1 VEDLSGLVRARPKS
15 IAIRETWDTAFT
27 LAAHSVHR
35 FDPTVAITAEVVVPL
50 DDPECM
56 PDQAWA
62 DLWALP
68 DVKTGSGRIGVLALV
83 SNEREST
90 RVSRGSPS
98 ISTDD
103 ALGPAHE
110 QWTAFPIELP
120 VKALSGEQMRP
131 KSAHDGQ
138 DAVIRIATTAQRG
151 DLRPIL
157 ATAWLSTEVET
168 FVFLTDVLS
177 IAEKTDRRLHDEMA
191 RRIAE
196 HMRKPEPERGEYLL
210 LLRTELRTDIMENSR
225 RPILLK
231 QFTLEWP
238 YSSDGSDV
246 SLSVAQ
252 PVTVGGDAMIR
263 REYDEH
269 RFAYNSATGK
279 VEIGGISIPLEQRSS
294 SADGMQIFEVTLRLA
309 NTELQSQ
316 MHHLKAEM
324 VLDFEGSILGIRPL
338 FAAWNGEIIAGKSVR
353 MPDGPS
359 SSGRPSLK
367 QTTAANIRMTINTR
381 EIFENQHYAFGY
393 RLRLRGVNISSERI
407 QYVRQILAERNMTLR
422 AEGLGNELQQGAKVG
437 LREWLILADRPIQG
451 DRLILTSLVQC
462 ETRHVEEI
470 EENANQQFRREAIG
484 ADTTIDVLG
493 VLRGNREF
501 LMNEVNAYVR
511 ELRHQIGRFASRR

>member
-1 VEDLSGLVRARPKS
+1 MDDLSGLVRARPKS
-15 IAIRETWDTAFT
+15 ISISETWETTFT
-27 LAAHSVHR
+27 LAAHNVYR
-35 FDPTVAITAEVVVPL
+35 FEPTVGITAEVVVPL
-50 DDPECM
+50 DDAECM
-56 PDQAWA
+56 PDHAWA
-62 DLWALP
+62 DLQSIK
-68 DVKTGSGRIGVLALV
+68 DVKSGSGRIGVLALV

-90 RVSRGSPS
+90 RVSRGAAA
-98 ISTDD
+98 ISTED

-110 QWTAFPIELP
+110 QWAAYPIELP
-120 VKALSGEQMRP
+120 VRALAGDLARA
-131 KSAHDGQ
+131 KSARDGQ
-138 DAVIRIATTAQRG
+138 DAVVRIATTAQRG

-168 FVFLTDVLS
+168 FVFLTDVLGN
-177 IAEKTDRRLHDEMA
+177 AEKTDRRLRDEVA

-196 HMRKPEPERGEYLL
+196 HMRKPESERGEYLL
-210 LLRTELRTDIMENSR
+210 LLRTQLRTDIMENSR

-252 PVTVGGDAMIR
+252 PVTAGGDAAIR
-263 REYDEH
+263 REYEEH
-269 RFAYNSATGK
+269 RFTYNSATGK
-279 VEIGGISIPLEQRSS
+279 VEIGGISIPLEQRAS
-294 SADGMQIFEVTLRLA
+294 SADGMQIFEVTLRFA
-309 NTELQSQ
+309 NNELQSQ

-324 VLDFEGSILGIRPL
+324 VLDFEGSILGIRPI
-338 FAAWNGEIIAGKSVR
+338 FAGWNGEIIAGKDVAL
-353 MPDGPS
+353 PAAVPS
-359 SSGRPSLK
+359 SSRPSLK
-367 QTTAANIRMTINTR
+367 QVTAANIRMTINTR

-393 RLRLRGVNISSERI
+393 RLRLRGVNINSERI
-407 QYVRQILAERNMTLR
+407 QYVKQILAERIMAVR
-422 AEGLGNELQQGAKVG
+422 AEGFGSELQQGAKVG

-451 DRLILTSLVQC
+451 EKLILTTLVQC